1 MWVLNYKESWTPNNW
16 CFGTVVLEK
25 TPESPFDCKEIKLVH
40 PKGNQSWIFFGRTNA
55 EAEPPVLQPPD
66 VKSWLF
72 WKDPDAGKDWR
83 QEEKGMT
90 EDEMVWWHHQLDRF
104 EFGQALGIGD
114 KQGKLACCR
123 TWDCKESDM
132 TEQLNWTEWTPL
144 PCSKVSDFSLT
155 DPLPRFRLSS
165 AYKAF

>member
-1 MWVLNYKESWTPNNW
+1 MLWNCGVGE
-16 CFGTVVLEK
+16 
-25 TPESPFDCKEIKLVH
+25 TPESPFDCKEIKLVR
-40 PKGNQSWIFFGRTNA
+40 PKGNQSWIFFGGTNA
-55 EAEPPVLQPPD
+55 EAEPPILRPPD

-90 EDEMVWWHHQLDRF
+90 EDEMVGWHHLPDRL
-104 EFGQALGIGD
+104 EFGQALVIGE
-114 KQGKLACCR
+114 KQRKLACCR

-132 TEQLNWTEWTPL
+132 TEQPNWTELTRL